1 LPVRAANPR
10 ASPPEIQVRGE
21 LIEARRNGDG
31 SLTTPRSRA
40 ITLHST
46 ISTSA
51 HTVANAS
58 LQRRNRTKRA
68 WQLLIQMAV
77 TAVVGFLSVY
87 GLLFM
92 QTPAGILTPEASN
105 VAQP

>member
-1 LPVRAANPR
+1 
-10 ASPPEIQVRGE
+10 
-21 LIEARRNGDG
+21 
-31 SLTTPRSRA
+31 
-40 ITLHST
+40 
-46 ISTSA
+46 
-51 HTVANAS
+51 VANAS

-68 WQLLIQMAV
+68 LQLLIQMAV
-77 TAVVGFLSVY
+77 AAVVGFLSVY

>member
-1 LPVRAANPR
+1 M
-10 ASPPEIQVRGE
+10 
-21 LIEARRNGDG
+21 
-31 SLTTPRSRA
+31 
-40 ITLHST
+40 
-46 ISTSA
+46 
-51 HTVANAS
+51 ANAS
-58 LQRRNRTKRA
+58 LQRSNRTRRA
-68 WQLLIQMAV
+68 LQLLIQMAF

>member
-1 LPVRAANPR
+1 M
-10 ASPPEIQVRGE
+10 
-21 LIEARRNGDG
+21 
-31 SLTTPRSRA
+31 
-40 ITLHST
+40 
-46 ISTSA
+46 
-51 HTVANAS
+51 ANAS

-68 WQLLIQMAV
+68 LQLLIQMAV
-77 TAVVGFLSVY
+77 TAVVAFLYVY